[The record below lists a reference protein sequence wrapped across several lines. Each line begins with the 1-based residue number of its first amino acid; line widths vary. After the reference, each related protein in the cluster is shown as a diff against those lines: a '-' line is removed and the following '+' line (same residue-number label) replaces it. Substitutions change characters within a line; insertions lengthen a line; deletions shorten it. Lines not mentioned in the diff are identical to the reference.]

1 MRGWLYVQEQET
13 EGKRQRQ
20 EELAP
25 SSLPINSAGL
35 ICSVAVPADLLKIRD
50 ERSGLSFLVD
60 TGASVSLLPHSSKKV
75 PSNRPL
81 KTADGKLL
89 PSWGTRKMTLSFGN
103 RTFEWTFILASVSM
117 PILGIDFL
125 SRHKL
130 MVDTDGRSLLHS
142 PSSTPVYN
150 TLQEVVQCTNAVTAA
165 VDLGSLDVHP
175 SIQWLLND
183 YKDVMGERLGDI
195 KPRHG
200 VEHHIVTTGPPVYA
214 KARRLDPVKLQ
225 AAQEE
230 FRQMEAAGI
239 IRRSSSAWASPLHMV
254 EKSDSCWRPCGD
266 YRALNNATVPDRYP
280 VPHVHDFSAR
290 LHGCTVFS
298 KIDLVKGYYQIPVA
312 AADIHKTCVTTPFGA
327 WEWLYMPFGLRNAG
341 STFQRMMDRLADG
354 LDFCFTYLDDLLVAS
369 ASLAQHT
376 VHLRRVMER
385 LKDFGL
391 IINPSKCD
399 FAKPN
404 ITFLGHEVSAAGIAP
419 LSRHLEAINNFP
431 TPVDKPGLQRFLGL
445 INYFRRFIPA
455 AATVLRPL
463 TDGLRGKPADF
474 AWTDR
479 MTIAFNAAK
488 AALSTATRLQHPVP
502 GARLAIASDASQ
514 CHVGGVLQ
522 QWVGGAWAPL
532 AFFSKKLNP
541 AEEKYSTFDR
551 ELLAAFATVKHFRF
565 LLEGRPFTIF
575 TDHKPLAS
583 AVHRV
588 SPPASARQQRH
599 LSFLSEFT
607 SDVVYLPGL
616 SNAAADALSRPIS
629 SVSATTPPASS
640 GLTTPPATLPWIP
653 TSLTDT
659 NTPTTAAG
667 APTDHSAFLA
677 AQQADA
683 DCISLLRNPQFEV
696 QTSPSGVWASYSAPT
711 PRLLVPAA
719 FRRQVFDSIH
729 GLHHPGVRATR
740 RLITRAFLW
749 SGMNTDINKW
759 ATTCLKCQSSKITRH
774 SRSAVEEIPIPVRR
788 FSHIHLDLVGP
799 LQSSEGHTYLLT
811 IIDRTTRWPE
821 AVPLTNISADTCL
834 RAFVTAWITRF
845 GAPST
850 ITTDQGTQFTSTLW
864 SNFCKELGI
873 EQIFT
878 TPYHP
883 QSNGMVER
891 FHRRLKAALRARDAA
906 STWVKD
912 LPWVMLGLRANPMDD
927 SGTSAAEMVY
937 GSALSLPS
945 SFVDTRE
952 LPDEKFL
959 RRLHGVMERMVP
971 PPSAPQPHPT
981 YIDKRLYTQP
991 FVYVRRD
998 EHVAPL
1004 TPLYRGPYKVLERGP
1019 KVFKVQIGEASVSI
1033 SVDRLKPVLSES
1045 VIIAAKPPQ
1054 CGRPPA
1060 KSQQRQPPKADA
1072 PKRRGRPPA
1081 SDKRGQP
1088 ACQQS
1093 GCPSPAVRP
1102 SKPGRRPAAVPVHQS
1117 CSRTLR
1123 PRRPPPTPGLPGGR
1137 VTTSLVV
1144 APKSSPCP
1152 SSITSWT
1159 GPKKHSVPGN
1169 PISKNPPLLGQDLR
1183 ARCLRGPVAR
1193 YPITSLGTGH
1203 RRRSHG
1209 PAANSNL

>member
-1 MRGWLYVQEQET
+1 
-13 EGKRQRQ
+13 
-20 EELAP
+20 
-25 SSLPINSAGL
+25 
-35 ICSVAVPADLLKIRD
+35 
-50 ERSGLSFLVD
+50 
-60 TGASVSLLPHSSKKV
+60 
-75 PSNRPL
+75 
-81 KTADGKLL
+81 
-89 PSWGTRKMTLSFGN
+89 
-103 RTFEWTFILASVSM
+103 
-117 PILGIDFL
+117 
-125 SRHKL
+125 
-130 MVDTDGRSLLHS
+130 
-142 PSSTPVYN
+142 
-150 TLQEVVQCTNAVTAA
+150 
-165 VDLGSLDVHP
+165 
-175 SIQWLLND
+175 
-183 YKDVMGERLGDI
+183 
-195 KPRHG
+195 
-200 VEHHIVTTGPPVYA
+200 
-214 KARRLDPVKLQ
+214 
-225 AAQEE
+225 
-230 FRQMEAAGI
+230 MEAAGI
-239 IRRSSSAWASPLHMV
+239 IRRSSSSWASPLHMV
-254 EKSDSCWRPCGD
+254 EKSDGCWRPCGD
-266 YRALNNATVPDRYP
+266 YRTLNNATVPDRYP
-280 VPHVHDFSAR
+280 IPHVHDFSAR

-312 AADIHKTCVTTPFGA
+312 AADVHKTCVTTPFGA

-354 LDFCFTYLDDLLVAS
+354 MDYCFTYLDDLLVAS
-369 ASLAQHT
+369 ASMAQHT

-385 LKDFGL
+385 LRDFGL

-404 ITFLGHEVSAAGIAP
+404 VTFLGHEVSAAGIAP
-419 LSRHLEAINNFP
+419 LSQHLEAINNIP

-445 INYFRRFIPA
+445 INYFRRFVPA
-455 AATVLRPL
+455 AAAILRPL

-474 AWTDR
+474 EWTDR

-502 GARLAIASDASQ
+502 DARLAIASDASQ

-522 QWVGGAWAPL
+522 QWVDGAWAPL
-532 AFFSKKLNP
+532 AFFSKKLNQ
-541 AEEKYSTFDR
+541 AEEKYSTFNR

-565 LLEGRPFTIF
+565 LLEGRPFTLY

-588 SPPASARQQRH
+588 SPPTSARQQRQ

-616 SNAAADALSRPIS
+616 SNAAADALTRPIS
-629 SVSATTPPASS
+629 SVSATTPPATTGS
-640 GLTTPPATLPWIP
+640 TTPPHPHSGAPPASPVPGEGAMPSLP
-653 TSLTDT
+653 TMLTGTDA
-659 NTPTTAAG
+659 PTTAAG

-677 AQQADA
+677 AQQADE
-683 DCISLLRNPQFEV
+683 DCVTLSRNPQFKV
-696 QTSPSGVWASYSAPT
+696 QLSPSNVWASYSTPT
-711 PRLLVPAA
+711 PRLLVPVA
-719 FRRQVFDSIH
+719 FRRQVFDSVH
-729 GLHHPGVRATR
+729 GLHHPSVRATN

-749 SGMNTDINKW
+749 SGMNADINKW
-759 ATTCLKCQSSKITRH
+759 ASTCLKCQSSKITRH
-774 SRSAVEEIPIPVRR
+774 SRSPVEEIPIPVRR

-799 LQSSEGHTYLLT
+799 LPSSQGHTYLLT

-821 AVPLTNISADTCL
+821 AIPLSNIAANTCL
-834 RAFVTAWITRF
+834 KAFVTAWIARF

-945 SFVDTRE
+945 SFVDTRD
-952 LPDEKFL
+952 LPDETFL
-959 RRLHGVMERMVP
+959 RRLRGVMERMVP

-991 FVYVRRD
+991 FVFVRRD

-1045 VIIAAKPPQ
+1045 EIIAAEPPRR
-1054 CGRPPA
+1054 GRPPA
-1060 KSQQRQPPKADA
+1060 KPQQRQPSEADAPKRRGRPPANPQQRLPPKADA

-1081 SDKRGQP
+1081 TPQQRQPSKADAPKRRGRPPAGGKRGQP

-1093 GCPSPAVRP
+1093 GCPSPADWPPR
-1102 SKPGRRPAAVPVHQS
+1102 SGRRPAAVPAHQP
-1117 CSRTLR
+1117 CSRELR
-1123 PRRPPPTPGLPGGR
+1123 PRRPPPTTSGLPGGR
-1137 VTTSLVV
+1137 VAIARIASSRSLHNLQNPASQKQVSFLGTPSFLGTTSF
-1144 APKSSPCP
+1144 PRSSSHFSETQPSKKSHA
-1152 SSITSWT
+1152 I
-1159 GPKKHSVPGN
+1159 PGIRDSTQ
-1169 PISKNPPLLGQDLR
+1169 PR
-1183 ARCLRGPVAR
+1183 ARGLHCLRSPSCAR
-1193 YPITSLGTGH
+1193 PIRSKYRAISSQSQASKGRGLRLLPITGVGS
-1203 RRRSHG
+1203 RSSVSSQD
-1209 PAANSNL
+1209 PAANSVQGPSPHSLRKPREACACVGYHLLYKPCCISK